1 MRTDRDLPPRPL
13 GEGRGE
19 GFRERQSPSGI
30 GARLKRRE
38 DPRLLSGRG
47 TYVDDIRLPDM
58 LYLKVLRSP
67 YAHARIARID
77 TSQAQ
82 SLPGVVTVLTGREA
96 RPLTPPL
103 PVAAVIPDLKV
114 PEHYALPIEKV
125 CYAGEAVAA
134 VVASDSYIAADAL
147 ACIEVEYEPLPAIV
161 DLEQAL
167 QPQAPLV
174 HEEFGTNVAY
184 RFQLGEVDDTFGG
197 ADVVVRQ
204 RMENQRLIPNSMEPR
219 GIVAYYREALREAT
233 RSEPMRVLSGVE
245 GASSPAEPMARGP
258 ASLVIWLSTQ
268 GPHLVRTQLASMLNI
283 PEHQIQVIAPE
294 VGGAFGAKL
303 NIYGEELLA
312 IVLARQLGRPIKW
325 IEERSEH
332 MAATSHG
339 RGQVAYLEAGVKRDG
354 TITAL
359 RLRIIADMGAY
370 HHVLTPVAPF
380 QTATLITG
388 CYTIPAL
395 AVEITGVFTS
405 KTPTDPYRGYG
416 RAEAAYYI
424 ERAMDLVARELEM
437 DPVAVRRRNFI
448 RPEQFPYM
456 NPFGH
461 TYDSGDYERSLSRA
475 LEMLDYDR
483 VRREQ
488 ARLRQGGRYIGI
500 GLSTY
505 VWRAGF
511 PSVSIPPG
519 MQFLLGGWESA
530 TIQIAPTGAVTVR
543 TGTSPHGQGLETT
556 MAQIVS
562 DCLGVPIDDIR
573 VVHGDTEAVPYG
585 MGTMGSR
592 SLCNGGSAVLLAAEQ
607 LKEKAIRM
615 AAHVFQA
622 AREEIV
628 YQSGRMFSKSFPERV
643 ITIQEVT
650 RLAYH
655 GADLPAGIAAGMEAS
670 AIFDPAN
677 FTSPFGTHICV
688 VEVDIDTGDVK
699 IVRYIAVDDCG
710 RVVNPMIVEGQIQG
724 GVAQG
729 VGQAL
734 LEGAVYGD
742 DGQLLTGSFLTYAM
756 PTSTEL
762 PLLEMDRTETPTPV
776 NPLGAKGVGEAGA
789 IGAPPAVVNA
799 VVDALSPFGITHL
812 DMPLWPEKVWRAI
825 QQARGHRQ

>member
-1 MRTDRDLPPRPL
+1 L
-13 GEGRGE
+13 GKGWGE
-19 GFRERQSPSGI
+19 GFRERQNPAGI
-30 GARLKRRE
+30 GARLPRRE
-38 DPRLLSGRG
+38 DPRLVTGRG
-47 TYVDDIRLPDM
+47 TYVDDIRLPGM
-58 LYLKVLRSP
+58 LHLKILRSP
-67 YAHARIARID
+67 HAHARITRID

-82 SLPGVVTVLTGREA
+82 KLPGVVAVLTGREA

-103 PVAAVIPDLKV
+103 PVAAMIPELKV
-114 PEHYALPIEKV
+114 PEHYPIATGKV
-125 CYAGEAVAA
+125 CHAGEAVAA
-134 VVASDSYIAADAL
+134 VVAADPYIAADTL
-147 ACIEVEYEPLPAIV
+147 AHIEVEYEPLPAIV

-167 QPQAPLV
+167 QPEAALV

-184 RFQLGEVDDTFGG
+184 RFRFGEVDDTFSG

-219 GIVAYYREALREAT
+219 GIVAEYR
-233 RSEPMRVLSGVE
+233 
-245 GASSPAEPMARGP
+245 PADERFVVWM
-258 ASLVIWLSTQ
+258 STQ

-283 PEHQIQVIAPE
+283 PEHRIQVIAPE

-303 NIYGEELLA
+303 NIYGDELLA
-312 IVLARQLGRPIKW
+312 IVLAGQLGRPIKW

-332 MAATSHG
+332 MVATSHG
-339 RGQVAYLEAGVKRDG
+339 RGQVAWLEAGIKRDG

-359 RLRIIADMGAY
+359 RLRILADMGAY
-370 HHVLTPVAPF
+370 HHVLTPIAPL

-395 AVEITGVFTS
+395 AVEITGVFTN

-424 ERAMDLVARELEM
+424 ERVMDLVARKLDM
-437 DPVAVRRRNFI
+437 DPVVVRRRNFI
-448 RPEQFPYM
+448 LPEQFPYM

-461 TYDSGDYERSLSRA
+461 TYDSGDYERSLDRA
-475 LEMLDYDR
+475 LEMLDYDGF
-483 VRREQ
+483 RREQ
-488 ARLRQGGRYIGI
+488 ERGRSNGRYLGI

-530 TIQIAPTGAVTVR
+530 AIQIAPTGKVTVR
-543 TGTSPHGQGLETT
+543 TGTSPHGQGVETT
-556 MAQIVS
+556 FAQIVC
-562 DCLGVPIDDIR
+562 DCLGVPVEDVR
-573 VVHGDTEAVPYG
+573 VLHGDTEAVQYG
-585 MGTMGSR
+585 IGTMGSR

-607 LKEKAIRM
+607 LKQKAIRI
-615 AAHVFQA
+615 AAHIFQVA
-622 AREEIV
+622 PEEIV
-628 YQSGRMFSKSFPERV
+628 YESGRMFSKGFPERV
-643 ITIQEVT
+643 VTFQEVT

-655 GADLPAGIAAGMEAS
+655 GADLPPGITPGMEATS
-670 AIFDPAN
+670 VFDPAN

-688 VEVDIDTGDVK
+688 VGVDVNTGDVS

-710 RVVNPMIVEGQIQG
+710 RVVNPTIVEGQIQG

-734 LEGAVYGD
+734 MEGALYSD
-742 DGQLLTGSFLTYAM
+742 DGQLLTGSFLTYPM

-762 PLLEMDRTETPTPV
+762 PMLEMDRTETPTSV

-789 IGAPPAVVNA
+789 IAAPPAVVNA

-825 QQARGHRQ
+825 QSARSKQ